1 MRLRLDNG
9 INGYIHVRNL
19 SDKHVSNPEERV
31 QKNQMIHCRITKI
44 EVDRFSVECTSKSSD
59 LADKNH
65 EWRPPKDPYYDH
77 EVENKD
83 IKTQEDAKKMK
94 ARQQYIKRVIV
105 HPAFHN
111 IGYAESE
118 KIMSTLEQGEAIIR
132 PSSKGANHLTVTWKV
147 TEDILQHIDVR
158 EEGKENAFSLG
169 QSLWIGNEEFEDLD
183 EIIARHINPMASHA
197 RDILSFKN
205 YRDTEGG
212 RKEKAEEMLR
222 EEKKKNPSKIHYF
235 ISASK
240 SLPGKFLLSY
250 LPRNRCRHEYVTVT
264 PDGFRFRQQMFDSI
278 NLLFRWFKEHFRDP
292 IPGTPGTP
300 RVTRTPFHG
309 GQTPSINL
317 SGINPES
324 IQRVAQALPN
334 HMLQSLTQVAS
345 QTPHYPPHTPGQYHY
360 ANTPYTPS
368 GQTPFMTPYATPHV
382 NMTQTPRYGAG
393 AQTPPHP
400 GMGTFVH
407 PGGIRPAMNRVTPG
421 YRTPSHM
428 PPASSQH
435 QHQFGSRCG
444 SLTFIVK
451 LLSYFAHFVWLPRN
465 LTLQTVWWQQRIQRS
480 LRLAK
485 SSRSV
490 GQTQVK
496 RTTSEF

>member
-1 MRLRLDNG
+1 
-9 INGYIHVRNL
+9 
-19 SDKHVSNPEERV
+19 
-31 QKNQMIHCRITKI
+31 
-44 EVDRFSVECTSKSSD
+44 
-59 LADKNH
+59 
-65 EWRPPKDPYYDH
+65 
-77 EVENKD
+77 
-83 IKTQEDAKKMK
+83 MK

-147 TEDILQHIDVR
+147 TDDILQHIDVR

-324 IQRVAQALPN
+324 IQRVAQNLPN

-407 PGGIRPAMNRVTPG
+407 PAGIRPTMSRVTPG
-421 YRTPSHM
+421 YRTPSHR
-428 PPASSQH
+428 PSATPQH
-435 QHQFGSRCG
+435 QHQF
-444 SLTFIVK
+444 
-451 LLSYFAHFVWLPRN
+451 
-465 LTLQTVWWQQRIQRS
+465 
-480 LRLAK
+480 
-485 SSRSV
+485 SSR
-490 GQTQVK
+490 
-496 RTTSEF
+496 RE